1 MLIVPSISWVF
12 YMEEKHFTFIVT
24 KSCQLSCKYC
34 YLVGKNPNE
43 EMSFNIAKAFV
54 DLIISSFIPTKE
66 DCVYFDFIGGEPLLK
81 IDLISDICDY
91 IEELFNASNHP
102 WKDRHYFGI
111 TTNGLLYNS
120 SKVQNF
126 ISKYRSI
133 IDISI
138 SIDGTKKKN
147 DLNRIFPDGRGS
159 YDYIEENV
167 KLWLRQYPN
176 AITKMVISSDDL
188 PFVFESAC
196 HLISLGLVRLDMN
209 LVVEDVWKDGD
220 DSILENQLIQLADYV
235 VDNNLYD
242 SHKLYIFEDGIGHA
256 LTPGDALSPCRHSFL
271 SVDSSGTLYTCL
283 RFASF
288 SLKNKGCR
296 SVGDLSSGIN
306 WNHLRAFNTI
316 DNLTV
321 TANRCKDCEIASGC
335 RWCPGENYDTS
346 SIGSIFN
353 KATAICKMHKVRV
366 RAKNYY
372 TNRIISKENGRIW
385 KI

>member
-1 MLIVPSISWVF
+1 
-12 YMEEKHFTFIVT
+12 
-24 KSCQLSCKYC
+24 
-34 YLVGKNPNE
+34 
-43 EMSFNIAKAFV
+43 MSYDVAKKFV
-54 DLIISSFIPTKE
+54 DMILSTNFSNGD
-66 DCVYFDFIGGEPLLK
+66 DCVYFDFIGGEPLLE

-91 IEELFNASNHP
+91 IEERLNKSNHP
-102 WKDRHYFGI
+102 WKEHHFFGI
-111 TTNGLLYNS
+111 TTNGILYDS
-120 SKVQNF
+120 PKTQRF
-126 ISKYRSI
+126 ISKYHSI
-133 IDISI
+133 LDISI
-138 SIDGTKKKN
+138 SIDGTKQKN
-147 DLNRIFPDGRGS
+147 DLNRVFPDGRGS

-176 AITKMVISSDDL
+176 AITKMVISSEDL

-220 DSILENQLIQLADYV
+220 DLILEQQLLQLADYI

-256 LTPGDALSPCRHSFL
+256 LTQGDALSPCRHSFL

-288 SLKNKGCR
+288 SLRNKDCR
-296 SVGDLSSGIN
+296 SVGSLSTGIN
-306 WNHLRAFNTI
+306 WNHLRVFNTI
-316 DNLTV
+316 DNLSV
-321 TANRCKDCEIASGC
+321 TAEKCKDCEIASGC
-335 RWCPGENYDTS
+335 RWCPGENYDSSATS
-346 SIGSIFN
+346 SIFD